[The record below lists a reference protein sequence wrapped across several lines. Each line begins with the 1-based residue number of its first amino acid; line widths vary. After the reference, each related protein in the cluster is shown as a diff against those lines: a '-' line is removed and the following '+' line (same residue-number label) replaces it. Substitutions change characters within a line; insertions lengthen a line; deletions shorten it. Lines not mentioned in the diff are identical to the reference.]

1 MSKVSITN
9 ISTANIVLS
18 CNNINF
24 RRDLAPRRT
33 LTVDKEVFDE
43 LAFESGI
50 QTMISY
56 GFLKVTGDEEAVDAV
71 RSEREDSIL
80 SYDEAKKVLEDKD
93 YTKFTKIIKTAPQAT
108 KDNFVKAAIDLN
120 VIDNGFTALIQ
131 KYCGVDVFKAID
143 MKRQTV

>member
-9 ISTANIVLS
+9 ISTANVVLS

-56 GFLKVTGDEEAVDAV
+56 GFL
-71 RSEREDSIL
+71 
-80 SYDEAKKVLEDKD
+80 
-93 YTKFTKIIKTAPQAT
+93 
-108 KDNFVKAAIDLN
+108 
-120 VIDNGFTALIQ
+120 
-131 KYCGVDVFKAID
+131 
-143 MKRQTV
+143 